1 MKKLTTLVLALV
13 MVFSLAACGNK
24 NSGTTSKE
32 DTNKTEN
39 QKQLQLKALMRTM
52 KKQIWKCLM
61 MHKESL

>member
-1 MKKLTTLVLALV
+1 MKKLTTLVLQ
-13 MVFSLAACGNK
+13 LAEIRIQEQLQK
-24 NSGTTSKE
+24 KIQI
-32 DTNKTEN
+32 KQKN

>member
-1 MKKLTTLVLALV
+1 MKKLTTLVLR
-13 MVFSLAACGNK
+13 LAEIRIQEQLQK
-24 NSGTTSKE
+24 KIQI
-32 DTNKTEN
+32 KQKN

>member
-1 MKKLTTLVLALV
+1 MKKLTTLVLALAEIRIQEQ
-13 MVFSLAACGNK
+13 LQK
-24 NSGTTSKE
+24 KIQI
-32 DTNKTEN
+32 KQKN